1 VKNQYFGDVK
11 DYLKYGLLRC
21 IGASGLELG
30 ICWLLT
36 RDDGGNN
43 GQNRKYLEDARYRVH
58 DPELYDFLQATTQKP
73 SGRMVSN
80 LETSGLLPAR
90 YFSEVIP
97 ESDVARTTA
106 FERAGEVLGGSH
118 LLFFDPDNGIEVR
131 SVEYGGRGS
140 SRYVFWR
147 ELEAAWEAGTSL
159 LIYQHFPRQDHR
171 VFAERIAEELRTHT
185 PGATVYTVATQDV
198 VFLVASQAAHVSNI
212 EYGLGLF
219 ENRFGDYASVAKIE
233 APAVEAPQPKH
244 GPRMLPKY
252 HIDVFWSDE
261 NESWVA
267 NVPDV
272 ESCTAAGQTPQEA
285 LDQVMTLLQRW
296 FEAARDN
303 GRFVPEPSYRSTVSR
318 SSY

>member
-21 IGASGLELG
+21 IVASGLELG
-30 ICWLLT
+30 VCWLLT
-36 RDDGGNN
+36 RDDGSNN

-58 DPELYDFLQATTQKP
+58 DPELFDFLQATTQKP
-73 SGRMVSN
+73 SGRMVTN
-80 LETSGLLPAR
+80 IETSGLLPAR

-97 ESDVARTTA
+97 ESDVARSTA
-106 FERAGEVLGGSH
+106 FERAGAVLDGSH
-118 LLFFDPDNGIEVR
+118 VLFFDPDNGIEVK

-159 LIYQHFPRQDHR
+159 VIFQPFPRQDHAT
-171 VFAERIAEELRTHT
+171 FASRTAEDLRGRT
-185 PGATVYTVATQDV
+185 PGAALYTVATPDV
-198 VFLVASQAAHVSNI
+198 LFLVASQAAHVSNI
-212 EYGLGLF
+212 EYGLSLF
-219 ENRFGDYASVAKIE
+219 EQRFGEYAGIAKIE
-233 APAVEAPQPKH
+233 PPSPALQPVAR
-244 GPRMLPKY
+244 GPRALPKY
-252 HIDVFWSDE
+252 HIDVFWSDQDGR
-261 NESWVA
+261 WVA
-267 NVPDV
+267 SVPDV

-303 GRFVPEPSYRSTVSR
+303 GRPVPEPSYRSSASR
-318 SSY
+318 GG